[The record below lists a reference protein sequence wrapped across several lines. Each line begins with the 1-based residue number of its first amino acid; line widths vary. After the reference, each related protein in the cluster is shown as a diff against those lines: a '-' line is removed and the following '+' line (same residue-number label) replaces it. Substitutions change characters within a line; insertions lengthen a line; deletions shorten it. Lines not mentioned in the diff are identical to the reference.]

1 MWVCVSELS
10 TSLCVLLCA
19 FSFPPF
25 TPSISLWIL
34 SMYFWNNE
42 HRALLFVF
50 PHQNRARVTEGSSDL
65 VISGFYWVMQPMWI
79 PAGACGW
86 AALAVGWDGSPSTSQ
101 GNGLSWFPC
110 WQNCAVLAFLFPAF
124 FLFRFFSPPW
134 GAENCLCLGVDT
146 PGMLVVVEECR
157 DSLTH
162 HQGSLFPGF
171 SLCCPPSS
179 HCLYDHSPLT
189 AASSS
194 SVSIF
199 SQLLSL
205 PKDLSET
212 EGGFNLLENSDF
224 AASCSCVSNNDWV
237 GSGFRTW
244 PLFYFAASKSHPLIL
259 NHFTDSL
266 EQIDPAFQ
274 EKPNHSQPF
283 SLAWGLADQ
292 WRGGSVWS
300 ICKLSWWSVSSN
312 PFKLGITEQGWISC
326 MIHIQEVMETPRY
339 SWLSV
344 RKG

>member
-1 MWVCVSELS
+1 MLRTVCALVWIHLE
-10 TSLCVLLCA
+10 CWLLWRSA
-19 FSFPPF
+19 GIHSPTTKAVFSQPFPSAVP
-25 TPSISLWIL
+25 
-34 SMYFWNNE
+34 
-42 HRALLFVF
+42 
-50 PHQNRARVTEGSSDL
+50 PH
-65 VISGFYWVMQPMWI
+65 P
-79 PAGACGW
+79 
-86 AALAVGWDGSPSTSQ
+86 
-101 GNGLSWFPC
+101 
-110 WQNCAVLAFLFPAF
+110 
-124 FLFRFFSPPW
+124 
-134 GAENCLCLGVDT
+134 
-146 PGMLVVVEECR
+146 
-157 DSLTH
+157 
-162 HQGSLFPGF
+162 
-171 SLCCPPSS
+171 

-283 SLAWGLADQ
+283 SLA
-292 WRGGSVWS
+292 
-300 ICKLSWWSVSSN
+300 
-312 PFKLGITEQGWISC
+312 
-326 MIHIQEVMETPRY
+326 
-339 SWLSV
+339 
-344 RKG
+344 

>member
-1 MWVCVSELS
+1 MPWCGYTWNAGCYGGVQGF
-10 TSLCVLLCA
+10 THPPPRQ
-19 FSFPPF
+19 SFP
-25 TPSISLWIL
+25 
-34 SMYFWNNE
+34 
-42 HRALLFVF
+42 R
-50 PHQNRARVTEGSSDL
+50 
-65 VISGFYWVMQPMWI
+65 
-79 PAGACGW
+79 
-86 AALAVGWDGSPSTSQ
+86 
-101 GNGLSWFPC
+101 
-110 WQNCAVLAFLFPAF
+110 LFP
-124 FLFRFFSPPW
+124 LLS
-134 GAENCLCLGVDT
+134 
-146 PGMLVVVEECR
+146 
-157 DSLTH
+157 
-162 HQGSLFPGF
+162 
-171 SLCCPPSS
+171 PSS

-283 SLAWGLADQ
+283 SLA
-292 WRGGSVWS
+292 
-300 ICKLSWWSVSSN
+300 
-312 PFKLGITEQGWISC
+312 
-326 MIHIQEVMETPRY
+326 
-339 SWLSV
+339 
-344 RKG
+344 